1 LGVYREEVIGGFKF
15 IEYRPLEVEKP
26 SMLLFSLPDAGLVSS
41 ISASHL
47 VNTLNL
53 EEAGDIESPELAH
66 IVVVREGFPRSPLRI
81 YVGKNLAVV
90 FTDVSIPPAVQVM
103 LASSVVDYA
112 RLRGFDYIVSLS
124 GIPSPN
130 RLDLEELK
138 TYYVASNKKLAEIAE
153 RGGAIT
159 LKQGIL
165 VGAYATLIRESVRKG
180 FSSLLLLTECF
191 MEFPDPEA
199 AARGLQVF
207 SRIANISIDTG
218 KLLEE
223 AELIK
228 VKMRELM
235 RQTTGVMRQMR
246 KDMEYSPFLY
256 A

>member
-1 LGVYREEVIGGFKF
+1 LSTFREEVIGGFRF
-15 IEYRPLEVEKP
+15 IEYKPLEMERP
-26 SMLLFSLPDAGLVSS
+26 SVLLFSLPDAGLVSV
-41 ISASHL
+41 ISASHI
-47 VNTLNL
+47 VSTLGL
-53 EEAGDIESPELAH
+53 EEVGDVEFPELAH
-66 IVVVREGFPRSPLRI
+66 IAVVREGLPRSPLRI
-81 YVGKNLAVV
+81 YAGRSLVAV
-90 FTDVSIPPAVQVM
+90 FTDVAISPAAQVM
-103 LASSVVDYA
+103 LASAVVDYA
-112 RLRGFDYIVSLS
+112 RLRGVDYVVSLS

-138 TYYVASNKKLAEIAE
+138 TYYVSSNRRMAEVAE
-153 RGGAIT
+153 KGGAVT
-159 LKQGIL
+159 LKQGVL
-165 VGAYATLIRESVRKG
+165 VGAYAVLIRESVRKG
-180 FSSLLLLTECF
+180 FNSLLLLTECF

-207 SRIANISIDTG
+207 SRITNINIDTK

-228 VKMRELM
+228 VKTRELM

>member
-1 LGVYREEVIGGFKF
+1 MSTYREEVIGGFKF
-15 IEYRPLEVEKP
+15 VEYRPFEVEKP
-26 SMLLFSLPDAGLVSS
+26 STLLLSLPDAGLVSS
-41 ISASHL
+41 ISASHI
-47 VNTLNL
+47 VNTLGL
-53 EEAGDIESPELAH
+53 EEVGDVEYPELAH

-81 YVGKNLAVV
+81 YAGRNLAIV
-90 FTDVSIPPAVQVM
+90 FTDISMPPATQVM
-103 LASSVVDYA
+103 LASAVVDYA
-112 RLRGFDYIVSLS
+112 RLRGFDYIISLT

-138 TYYVASNKKLAEIAE
+138 TYYVASNRKLAEIAE

-159 LKQGIL
+159 LKQGVLI
-165 VGAYATLIRESVRKG
+165 GAYATLIRESVRKG
-180 FSSLLLLTECF
+180 YNSLLLLTECF

-235 RQTTGVMRQMR
+235 RQTAGVMRQMR